1 MAAKAA
7 SGAHALACLRPVPN
21 DRLEIRDDPAKGRGV
36 FARQPIPGGTL
47 IEAAPVII
55 VPAEQCPLLDRTILH
70 DYYFQWD
77 NFDRSGAAQCRWG
90 WSRCAIIRAG
100 RMRGC
105 GATWHRTHS
114 IWLRRHRLP
123 PETR

>member
-55 VPAEQCPLLDRTILH
+55 VKPIFEIMEAREIFAGAFGVAITINLDVT
-70 DYYFQWD
+70 Q
-77 NFDRSGAAQCRWG
+77 
-90 WSRCAIIRAG
+90 
-100 RMRGC
+100 
-105 GATWHRTHS
+105 
-114 IWLRRHRLP
+114 
-123 PETR
+123 